1 MNLATLMCANNHCS
15 ATFRCKPEAIDQPI
29 DIYTRWIDALDASDS
44 GSDSDNDSSD
54 ESHQA
59 DAAGG
64 EVRKKVIA
72 REWQVAGWRS
82 MVTVIDRPAQTAFGS
97 RGAYPSN
104 ECRGANCKAPQ

>member
-54 ESHQA
+54 ESNQA

-64 EVRKKVIA
+64 EVRKVVQK
-72 REWQVAGWRS
+72 WKVAGRRS
-82 MVTVIDRPAQTAFGS
+82 MVFDWLVQTPGMFGS
-97 RGAYPSN
+97 RAHL
-104 ECRGANCKAPQ
+104 